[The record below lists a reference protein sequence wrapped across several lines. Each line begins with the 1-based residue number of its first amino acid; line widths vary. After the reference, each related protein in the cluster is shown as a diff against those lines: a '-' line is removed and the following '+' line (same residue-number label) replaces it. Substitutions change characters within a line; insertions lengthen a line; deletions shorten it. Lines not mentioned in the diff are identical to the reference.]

1 MSNLVSWSQNS
12 SSSALAVH
20 APDAED
26 RGEGDIFFDD
36 LLLGES
42 FFGGVR
48 RIFICLLF
56 CGGLMSV
63 EAAFSVE
70 SLFCLSGLGAEV
82 SFGSPC
88 STPVSGGSVELAVG
102 GRALVATGLAEVE
115 LISSTSTKL

>member
-36 LLLGES
+36 LLFGES

-48 RIFICLLF
+48 RIFICLL
-56 CGGLMSV
+56 GGLMSV